1 MRAIFIPKKQ
11 TKNTGCFTPEKQGR
25 SHKKKEKKEAKR
37 ESARCG
43 PTPEDGLVKHTSCDR
58 QVSGVSFKTPY
69 FLQLALGSGV
79 PRLFPL
85 EIVAVKWEKSG
96 CVVGRHSFLASWR
109 VSFGCSS

>member
-1 MRAIFIPKKQ
+1 MRAIFIPKNKQ
-11 TKNTGCFTPEKQGR
+11 KTLGVSLPRNKGGVI
-25 SHKKKEKKEAKR
+25 KKKEEAKR

-96 CVVGRHSFLASWR
+96 CVFGRHSFLTSWR